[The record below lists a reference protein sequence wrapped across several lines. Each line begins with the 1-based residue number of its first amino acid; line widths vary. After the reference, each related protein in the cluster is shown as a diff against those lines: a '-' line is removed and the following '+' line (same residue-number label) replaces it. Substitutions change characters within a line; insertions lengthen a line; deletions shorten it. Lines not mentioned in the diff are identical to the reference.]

1 MATKTTLGQFPAPRT
16 GREFLSPYEDYPGLP
31 ASLVPYWNM
40 LLWKEDV
47 VAALEPPDEGPRY
60 AANVIEAAHRE
71 LEEARTAYAGQLAL
85 HAEIPA
91 LAA

>member
-1 MATKTTLGQFPAPRT
+1 MTAESTPGQLPAPRT

-31 ASLVPYWNM
+31 AVVVPYWNA

-47 VAALEPPDEGPRY
+47 VAALETPYAGGRY
-60 AANVIEAAHRE
+60 AASVLETARQE
-71 LEEARTAYAGQLAL
+71 LEAARTAYAGQLAL
-85 HAEIPA
+85 QQETPA